1 MHACYR
7 RHGRILTRRPVQRIL
22 CAMSPTLSRCA
33 LLCAAFLPATLAV
46 AAEDDLDAI
55 LSGKEQMPW
64 VEIRLGV
71 GQTVIPDA
79 YPTKVVFYPG
89 EPQGAPGIDE
99 WDLERTMDDDH
110 GMAYSYGIIAA
121 NLRPFGL
128 VGGVEMVY
136 VQQSLDLAA
145 STSNGVEQDVPADA
159 AGIRYQ
165 SFGGN
170 ALFGVGYALG
180 ANAHLELLGILGA
193 GGVDVG
199 IHTGDMLHQV
209 SSSGWYWNYGVRG
222 GVYYRFGKF
231 VLGGL
236 VEYSHIN
243 VDVSQGWA
251 DSYTYTETD
260 ASGVGYRIELGYH
273 IQ

>member
-1 MHACYR
+1 MA
-7 RHGRILTRRPVQRIL
+7 I
-22 CAMSPTLSRCA
+22 
-33 LLCAAFLPATLAV
+33 AAD
-46 AAEDDLDAI
+46 DDLDAI

-71 GQTVIPDA
+71 GQTAIPDS

-89 EPQGAPGIDE
+89 EPVGAPGIDE
-99 WDLERTMDDDH
+99 WQLDRTMDSDR
-110 GMAYSYGIIAA
+110 GLAFSYGIVAA

-136 VQQSLDLAA
+136 VEQSLDLA
-145 STSNGVEQDVPADA
+145 SSVSNGDVQDVPDDA

-165 SFGGN
+165 TFGGN
-170 ALFGVGYALG
+170 ALLGVGYALG
-180 ANAHLELLGILGA
+180 TNAHVELLGVLGA
-193 GGVDVG
+193 GAADIG
-199 IHTGDMLHQV
+199 IHSGDMHHQV
-209 SSSGWYWNYGVRG
+209 SSSGWYWNYGLRG
-222 GVYYRFGKF
+222 GLYYRFGKF
-231 VLGGL
+231 VLGGF
-236 VEYSHIN
+236 VEYMHVD

-251 DSYTYTETD
+251 DAYTYTDTD